1 MGVSIYQP
9 SGPNFQNLC
18 PSNDLWLSI
27 NLLDPERRRW
37 RREQGCRAK
46 AGAGTVPTT
55 GSRSATRR
63 TPWRT
68 SSASW
73 CRRRSSKT
81 DAPARTACNKHTRWV
96 PLPRA
101 LCAIGTVRYG
111 RGWISGR
118 IFKRVPDAGEVFKL
132 QRLFWGLSKD
142 KEWLVYILWTSDK
155 CTLAKIGWYLG
166 EIQREDILIER
177 RPSLCRVWKIRAK
190 VEW

>member
-1 MGVSIYQP
+1 MGGVNLSTQRTELQKSLSIRLP
-9 SGPNFQNLC
+9 LT
-18 PSNDLWLSI
+18 LSI
-27 NLLDPERRRW
+27 NLLGPERRRW

-46 AGAGTVPTT
+46 AGGGTVPTT

-101 LCAIGTVRYG
+101 LCAIGTDRCG
-111 RGWISGR
+111 RGWIRGR
-118 IFKRVPDAGEVFKL
+118 IFKRVSDAGEVFQL
-132 QRLFWGLSKD
+132 QSLFCGLSKD
-142 KEWLVYILWTSDK
+142 KELLVYILWTRDK
-155 CTLAKIGWYLG
+155 CTLAKISWYMS
-166 EIQREDILIER
+166 EIQREDILTESI
-177 RPSLCRVWKIRAK
+177 PLYM
-190 VEW
+190 